1 MKYDIQYG
9 AKPDMQSNTQADER
23 GGMKPMIIDTHAHYD
38 DEAFDD
44 DRERVLESLE
54 PGGIYRFV
62 NIGASLESSQ
72 ASLALAKSHEYIY
85 AAVGIHP
92 EHAQEMTEAEL
103 ECLRRMSTEPEV
115 VAWGEIGLDYHYE
128 APSRNIQKDC
138 FARQLEA
145 AREMKLPIAVH
156 SRDAA
161 QDTLDIMTANRAGE
175 IGGVVH
181 CYSYGVELAK
191 KYLDMGMYFGIGGVI
206 TFKNARKLAE
216 VVEYLPMDAIVLE
229 TDCPY
234 MAPAPYRGKRNNSTL
249 LQYVVQ
255 RIAQIKNIPQEDV
268 MRITGINAYKLYPK
282 LGECPWT

>member
-1 MKYDIQYG
+1 MKSDIQYG

-54 PGGIYRFV
+54 PGGIYRVV

-72 ASLALAKSHEYIY
+72 ASLALAKSHEHIY

-103 ECLRRMSTEPEV
+103 ECLRKMSTEPEV

-138 FARQLEA
+138 FVRQLET
-145 AREMKLPIAVH
+145 AREMKLPVAVH

-175 IGGVVH
+175 IEGVVH

-206 TFKNARKLAE
+206 TFKNARRLAE

-234 MAPAPYRGKRNNSTL
+234 MAPTPYRGKRNNSTL

>member
-1 MKYDIQYG
+1 
-9 AKPDMQSNTQADER
+9 MQSNTQADER

-54 PGGIYRFV
+54 PGGIYRVV

-103 ECLRRMSTEPEV
+103 ECLRRMSTEPKV

-145 AREMKLPIAVH
+145 AREMKLPIAVR

>member
-1 MKYDIQYG
+1 
-9 AKPDMQSNTQADER
+9 
-23 GGMKPMIIDTHAHYD
+23 MIIDTHAHYD

-54 PGGIYRFV
+54 PGGIYRVV
-62 NIGASLESSQ
+62 NIGAGLESSQ
-72 ASLALAKSHEYIY
+72 ASLALAKSYEYIY

-103 ECLRRMSTEPEV
+103 ECLRKMSTEPEV

-138 FARQLEA
+138 FVRQLEA
-145 AREMKLPIAVH
+145 AREMKLPVAVH